1 MDAKKETFNASV
13 DDQLTGN
20 KTETPQKNDL
30 LSFCIPTYNHA
41 EPLRKNLE
49 SLIPQAR
56 QYNIPIYVSD
66 NASTDHT
73 IKVLE
78 SFQKDYPLL
87 YFKSNKENLGVDQNM
102 VNAVRMASTKYVW
115 TFGARRILL
124 PGMLNRI
131 YKMLNES
138 DWDLIVLND
147 LDTSFMVPESKEYN
161 SAGEVFRELNRNL
174 TGLGFQIL
182 PSEAWTTESI
192 LKYAGTE
199 WTIFGVALEFLA
211 NKKNVKVF
219 FMPEPCATSTGPSHW
234 TPRCFQIW
242 ASWKKVIYSLPKIY
256 SDDDKEFVLK
266 KSINY
271 FLGPKYNLT
280 FNLINLRIN
289 HIYNVDVFNAYRQ
302 DFTHYGD
309 ISPAVASIIARCP
322 VLLLKLYFKL
332 YNVLRET
339 ARIFVH
345 VKVPLNPTKRRGR
358 IPYV

>member
-1 MDAKKETFNASV
+1 
-13 DDQLTGN
+13 LIGN
-20 KTETPQKNDL
+20 KTVTLQKNNL

-56 QYNIPIYVSD
+56 QHNIPIYVSD

-78 SFQKDYPLL
+78 SFQRDYPLL

-102 VNAVRMASTKYVW
+102 VNAVRMASSKYVW

-131 YKMLNES
+131 YEILNES

-147 LDTSFMVPESKEYN
+147 FKTPFEVPENKEYN
-161 SAGEVFRELNRNL
+161 SAKEVFRELNRNL

-182 PSEAWTTESI
+182 LLEAWTAESI
-192 LKYAGTE
+192 RNYAGTE
-199 WTIFGVALEFLA
+199 WTIFGVALDFLA
-211 NKKNVKVF
+211 KKKIVKVF
-219 FMPEPCATSTGPSHW
+219 FMSEPCATSTGKSHW

-242 ASWKKVIYSLPKIY
+242 ANWKKVIHCLPKTY

-280 FNLINLRIN
+280 FNLIYLRMN
-289 HIYNVDVFNAYRQ
+289 HIYNVDVFNAYRK
-302 DFTHYGD
+302 DFVQYGD
-309 ISPAVASIIARCP
+309 ISPTFAYIIAKCP
-322 VLLLKLYFKL
+322 LSLLKLYFKL

-339 ARIFVH
+339 ARVFIR
-345 VKVPLNPTKRRGR
+345 VKVPLNPTKRHER
-358 IPYV
+358 ISYA